1 MGKLTIREIA
11 DLAGVS
17 TTTVSHILNDKGQRF
32 SDETRNRVLKV
43 IEENRYTPNYFASNI
58 IKNESHL
65 IGIIVPLITEPFAA
79 TLINLIQKNLNKQ
92 GFHLMIS
99 ESMSDESEELELF
112 ERYRQ
117 MAVESILCFTSTV
130 FSEEV
135 INDSCYMGIPV
146 VFVDRGINKSH
157 FGNVYFNEYETV
169 SNAIELLIEAGHKKI
184 GLITD
189 DGKIYAFPNRS
200 NAYYDALKK
209 HDLPILENQIVAT
222 EFSVRAGYLATKK
235 KIDES
240 DVTAI
245 FCCDDNLA
253 LGCYQAVFD
262 SGKQVNQ
269 DIKIVGFDGV
279 EMLKNVRPQIKT
291 LNLPFVAFADI
302 MSHKLLIAM
311 EFPMKKQQDTYLE
324 MIFEEGGI

>member
-1 MGKLTIREIA
+1 
-11 DLAGVS
+11 
-17 TTTVSHILNDKGQRF
+17 
-32 SDETRNRVLKV
+32 
-43 IEENRYTPNYFASNI
+43 
-58 IKNESHL
+58 
-65 IGIIVPLITEPFAA
+65 
-79 TLINLIQKNLNKQ
+79 
-92 GFHLMIS
+92 MI
-99 ESMSDESEELELF
+99 
-112 ERYRQ
+112 
-117 MAVESILCFTSTV
+117 
-130 FSEEV
+130 
-135 INDSCYMGIPV
+135 
-146 VFVDRGINKSH
+146 
-157 FGNVYFNEYETV
+157 
-169 SNAIELLIEAGHKKI
+169 
-184 GLITD
+184 D
-189 DGKIYAFPNRS
+189 D
-200 NAYYDALKK
+200 
-209 HDLPILENQIVAT
+209 
-222 EFSVRAGYLATKK
+222 
-235 KIDES
+235 S

>member
-1 MGKLTIREIA
+1 
-11 DLAGVS
+11 
-17 TTTVSHILNDKGQRF
+17 
-32 SDETRNRVLKV
+32 
-43 IEENRYTPNYFASNI
+43 
-58 IKNESHL
+58 
-65 IGIIVPLITEPFAA
+65 
-79 TLINLIQKNLNKQ
+79 
-92 GFHLMIS
+92 MIS
-99 ESMSDESEELELF
+99 ESMSDEAEELELF

-135 INDSCYMGIPV
+135 IIDSCYMGIPV

-169 SNAIELLIEAGHKKI
+169 FNAIELLIEAGHKKI

-189 DGKIYAFPNRS
+189 DSKIYAFPDRS

-235 KIDES
+235 MIDES

-291 LNLPFVAFADI
+291 LNLPFVAFSDI